1 MFLIGI
7 PLLIIP
13 FAIYN
18 MIAFLTPGLG
28 WTDRIA
34 AIPMMSGAS
43 WTITPEDALITLAI
57 LLLFLEIF
65 KASRSSSSRG
75 LVDHMLSMLLF
86 IVMLIEFLLV
96 PQAATS
102 TFFLLMMIAFVDV
115 VGGFAITARAA
126 RRDIAV
132 EEAVIPA
139 DRA

>member
-18 MIAFLTPGLG
+18 MVAFLMPGLG

-34 AIPMMSGAS
+34 TVQMMSGAS
-43 WTITPEDALITLAI
+43 WTITPEDALVTLAI
-57 LLLFLEIF
+57 LLLFVEIF
-65 KASRSSSSRG
+65 KATRGTSSRG
-75 LVDHMLSMLLF
+75 IVDHMLSMFLF
-86 IVMLIEFLLV
+86 VVMLVEFLLV

-102 TFFLLMMIAFVDV
+102 TFFLLMIISFVDV
-115 VGGFAITARAA
+115 VGGFTITARAA

-132 EEAVIPA
+132 EESLLSA
-139 DRA
+139 DRG

>member
-34 AIPMMSGAS
+34 TIAMMSGAS

-86 IVMLIEFLLV
+86 IVMLVEFLLV

>member
-18 MIAFLTPGLG
+18 MVAFLMPGLG

-34 AIPMMSGAS
+34 TVPMMSGAS
-43 WTITPEDALITLAI
+43 WTITPEDALVTLAI
-57 LLLFLEIF
+57 LLLFVEIF
-65 KASRSSSSRG
+65 KATRGSSSRG
-75 LVDHMLSMLLF
+75 IIDHMLSMFLF
-86 IVMLIEFLLV
+86 VVMLVEFLLV

-102 TFFLLMMIAFVDV
+102 TFFLLMMISFVDV
-115 VGGFAITARAA
+115 IGGFTIAARAA

-132 EEAVIPA
+132 EESLLSA
-139 DRA
+139 DRG